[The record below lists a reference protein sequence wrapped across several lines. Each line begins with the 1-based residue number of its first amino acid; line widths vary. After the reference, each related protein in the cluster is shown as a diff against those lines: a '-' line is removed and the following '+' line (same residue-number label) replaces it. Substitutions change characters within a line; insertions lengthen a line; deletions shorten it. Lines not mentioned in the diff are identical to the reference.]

1 MYKVEKIK
9 SHDWYHTVT
18 ATFTNDDGEKI
29 ERTWEVGDGVSVKD
43 LVNEYC
49 EKHGRHASYLADC
62 CEQFV
67 VLSDRT
73 ILDWL
78 EVLHE
83 RAQEEAE
90 ETADDLD
97 EAY

>member
-29 ERTWEVGDGVSVKD
+29 EKSWEVGDGITAKD

-49 EKHGRHASYLADC
+49 ENHAKQASYLADC
-62 CEQFV
+62 GQFI

-78 EVLHE
+78 EVLRE

-90 ETADDLD
+90 DTADELD
-97 EAY
+97 AEA